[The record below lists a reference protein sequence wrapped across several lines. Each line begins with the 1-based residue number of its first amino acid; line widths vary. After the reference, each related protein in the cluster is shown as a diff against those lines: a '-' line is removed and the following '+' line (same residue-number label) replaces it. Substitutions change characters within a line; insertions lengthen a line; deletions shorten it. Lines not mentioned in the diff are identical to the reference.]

1 MEDSTMKTQPAGI
14 SSQCRRTD
22 RLLWEAYARSEC
34 GSADTDRCRLLFPRY
49 REKEE
54 GEKEQGG
61 KRDLRV
67 SEQGARF
74 AFVEALCTAGQFR
87 YSVETPTDK
96 TYQFT
101 GETKEI
107 SAQTDLTV
115 YDLQTRC
122 RRCNVEFKAGGISP
136 SAQERNKQKIYKDVE
151 KLMRERVWG
160 LWFHLLESAGSKTI
174 PYFLEVIRE
183 GIRKVRDGKYKDDIQ
198 AEGLTIHVCVLK
210 HGLSLQK
217 DIPLSIIGDDSK
229 LEEHL
234 YVALEVSKGELRVHR
249 PNGWKLNQRKCKP
262 QEKP

>member
-1 MEDSTMKTQPAGI
+1 MEDSPMKAQPAGI
-14 SSQCRRTD
+14 SSQCIRTD
-22 RLLWEAYARSEC
+22 RLLWEAYRRSESKC
-34 GSADTDRCRLLFPRY
+34 AGTDRCRLLFPRY
-49 REKEE
+49 REKEDRTE
-54 GEKEQGG
+54 G
-61 KRDLRV
+61 DLRV

-136 SAQERNKQKIYKDVE
+136 SAQKKNKEKIYKDVQ
-151 KLMRERVWG
+151 KLMREPVWG
-160 LWFHLLESAGSKTI
+160 LWFHLLESTGSKTI

-183 GIRKVRDGKYKDDIQ
+183 GIGKARREFGNEIDTP
-198 AEGLTIHVCVLK
+198 GMTLHVCVLK
-210 HGLSLQK
+210 HGFSLQK
-217 DIPLSIIGDDSK
+217 DVPLDLDDSE
-229 LEEHL
+229 LERH
-234 YVALEVSKGELRVHR
+234 LEVDLHVSQKELLEVRR
-249 PNGWKLNQRKCKP
+249 PKGWKLNVRAP
-262 QEKP
+262 QG